1 MADLS
6 ITAANV
12 GPKGTT
18 LRIEIVQVGEAVTE
32 GQPAY
37 QSTTDD
43 KYYQTDANAS
53 QEKARAVGI
62 FMSAASTDGYAI
74 LGKFGPIN
82 LGATLTVGETYVVS
96 GTKGGIAPL
105 ADVTTGWYVTI
116 LGVASS
122 ASQLD
127 LNIRVSEVARA

>member
-12 GPKGTT
+12 GVTSNT
-18 LRIEIVQVGEAVTE
+18 VFELVQVGESVTQ

-37 QSTTDD
+37 KKALDGL
-43 KYYQTDANAS
+43 YYKADANAS
-53 QEKARAVGI
+53 
-62 FMSAASTDGYAI
+62 SATAAALGVFLSPASTNGYALIAKSGSI
-74 LGKFGPIN
+74 LA
-82 LGATLTVGETYVVS
+82 GATLTVGETYVVS
-96 GTKGGIAPL
+96 ATAGGIAPL

-122 ASQLD
+122 ATTLALD
-127 LNIRVSEVARA
+127 IVRSGTARA

>member
-12 GPKGTT
+12 GVTSNT
-18 LRIEIVQVGEAVTE
+18 VFELVQVGESVTQ

-37 QSTTDD
+37 KKALDGL
-43 KYYQTDANAS
+43 YYKADANAS
-53 QEKARAVGI
+53 
-62 FMSAASTDGYAI
+62 SATAAALGVFLSPASTNGYALIAKSGSI
-74 LGKFGPIN
+74 LA
-82 LGATLTVGETYVVS
+82 GATLVVGETYVVS
-96 GTKGGIAPL
+96 ATAGGIAPL

-122 ASQLD
+122 ATTLALD
-127 LNIRVSEVARA
+127 IVRSGTARA